1 MLIGLLPIQ
10 PEKQQDMQLNY
21 DPSVCSPKEKGKK
34 EDDDEDEEETHFGG
48 LRVDEL
54 LECIR
59 HWLLPKPQSDWLR
72 KSEMQDA
79 VTQQR
84 NSEGDFKGDRST
96 ILPKDRA
103 VLKAIVIGAGARP
116 LMFVILVTLLLNS
129 ISRFTY

>member
-1 MLIGLLPIQ
+1 M
-10 PEKQQDMQLNY
+10 MR
-21 DPSVCSPKEKGKK
+21 KK
-34 EDDDEDEEETHFGG
+34 RKHISGG
-48 LRVDEL
+48 SGGGGGF

-59 HWLLPKPQSDWLR
+59 HWLLPKPQTDQLG

-79 VTQQR
+79 VTLQR
-84 NSEGDFKGDRST
+84 NSESDFKGDRST

-116 LMFVILVTLLLNS
+116 LMFVILVALLWNS